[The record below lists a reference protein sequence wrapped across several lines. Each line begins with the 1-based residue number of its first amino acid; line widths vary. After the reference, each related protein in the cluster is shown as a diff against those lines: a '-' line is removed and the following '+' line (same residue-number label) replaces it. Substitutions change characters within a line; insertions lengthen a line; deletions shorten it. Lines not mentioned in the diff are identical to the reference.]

1 MAKKASPKTLR
12 KSITERKE
20 ESILARSAMVA
31 GSNAARSSR
40 ALGLTVKIIKG
51 AEILTVDP
59 DRTERVVRSIQR
71 SAIDTSTLRKG
82 VILRKK

>member
-1 MAKKASPKTLR
+1 MAKRPVTRTLR
-12 KSITERKE
+12 KSITDRKE
-20 ESILARSAMVA
+20 DSILARSAKAA

-59 DRTERVVRSIQR
+59 DKTERVVRSIRR

-82 VILRKK
+82 LILRKK